1 MVRYIQA
8 VFDSS
13 LRYLGKWAFP
23 IGIVLLIVLAVTAL
37 LAYLLYRTNRE
48 ALLALAGETRKV
60 LKKFLIWVFLIAV
73 ILLQI
78 NLLKAVRQGVIQRI
92 DQATAARYTAEGDSG
107 AGETIQYVP
116 AVSYNETTTRT
127 QRLIIPKYTLSYIN
141 ANGLENSNALN
152 SMPGWSPDEIT
163 YDTRPIVDVQDQ
175 LERDQNA
182 IVINRKITINRFL
195 PLKLKSSDISLKLTF
210 KDRGNKALRQYY
222 EALFSG
228 SYSFTNTFTD
238 KKMVHFSFPLP
249 YSSTLSNFRFR
260 VDGKDC
266 TVQDVTR
273 GYEWNGEV
281 EPGKT
286 IPVEVQYSHSGS
298 KSWTYKLSSR
308 REAISDFKLTVES
321 NNPHIKFQRGSLS
334 TDVRS
339 KALGGATL
347 TWNLS
352 NIVTS
357 QDISLYFSS
366 VSKSEVITRLYI
378 FGPVAMLSLIVVLL
392 GWAYLKKRSLSP
404 LQIIL
409 ISFAYSGG
417 FALTAYLLTSLPLA
431 AALVISFAVS
441 LALMMLITG
450 GFKDFTLFTPLLI
463 WSLIPVA
470 FNFVGSTGLLLCIA
484 GLVML
489 AAFAVNIDGM
499 TLLKNTEC
507 SSTITKPM
515 TEQVKS
521 DEQNGG

>member
-8 VFDSS
+8 VFDGS
-13 LRYLGKWAFP
+13 LKYMGKWVFP
-23 IGIVLLIVLAVTAL
+23 VGIVTLIVLAVAAL

-48 ALLALAGETRKV
+48 ALTALTGETWKV
-60 LKKFLIWVFLIAV
+60 LKKFLIWVFVIAV
-73 ILLQI
+73 ILLQV
-78 NLLKAVRQGVIQRI
+78 NLLKAVRQGVVSRI

-116 AVSYNETTTRT
+116 SVSYNETTTRT
-127 QRLIIPKYTLSYIN
+127 QRLIIPKYTLNYIN
-141 ANGLENSNALN
+141 ANGLENPNALN
-152 SMPGWSPDEIT
+152 SMPGWSPDEVT

-175 LERDQNA
+175 LEKDQNA

-195 PLKLKSSDISLKLTF
+195 PMKLKSSDISLRLTF

-228 SYSFTNTFTD
+228 NYSFTNTFSD

-249 YSSTLSNFRFR
+249 YSSTLSNFKFK

-266 TVQDVTR
+266 PVQDITR

-286 IPVEVQYSHSGS
+286 VPVEVQYSHSGS

-366 VSKSEVITRLYI
+366 VSKSEVITRLFI
-378 FGPVAMLSLIVVLL
+378 FGPVALLGLIVVLL
-392 GWAYLKKRSLSP
+392 GWAYVKKRSLTP

-409 ISFAYSGG
+409 ISCAYSGG

-431 AALVISFAVS
+431 AALIVSFAVT
-441 LALMMLITG
+441 LALMLLVAG
-450 GFKDFTLFTPLLI
+450 GFKDFTMLTPLLL
-463 WSLIPVA
+463 WSVIPVA

-484 GLVML
+484 GFIML
-489 AAFAVNIDGM
+489 AAFAVNIEGM
-499 TLLKNTEC
+499 TKLKRTE
-507 SSTITKPM
+507 SSASITKPM
-515 TEQVKS
+515 VEG
-521 DEQNGG
+521 EGGE

>member
-8 VFDSS
+8 VFDGS
-13 LRYLGKWAFP
+13 LKYLGKWIFP
-23 IGIVLLIVLAVTAL
+23 IGIISLIVLAVAAL

-48 ALLALAGETRKV
+48 ALSAVTAGTVKV
-60 LKKFLIWVFLIAV
+60 LKKFFVWVLLIATV
-73 ILLQI
+73 LLQI
-78 NLLKAVRQGVIQRI
+78 NLLKAVRQGVVHRI

-116 AVSYNETTTRT
+116 AVSYNETTSRT
-127 QRLIIPKYTLSYIN
+127 QRLIIPKYTLNYIN
-141 ANGLENSNALN
+141 ANGLENQSVLN
-152 SMPGWSPDEIT
+152 SMPGWSPDELT

-175 LERDQNA
+175 LEKDQNA

-195 PLKLKSSDISLKLTF
+195 PLKLKSSDIALKLTF
-210 KDRGNKALRQYY
+210 RDRGNKSLRQYY
-222 EALFSG
+222 EALFTG
-228 SYSFTNTFTD
+228 NYSFTNTFSE
-238 KKMVHFSFPLP
+238 KKQIHFSFPLP
-249 YSSTLSNFRFR
+249 YSSTLSNFKFK

-266 TVQDVTR
+266 PVQDITR

-286 IPVEVQYSHSGS
+286 VPVEVQYSHSGS

-339 KALGGATL
+339 RALGGATL
-347 TWNLS
+347 TWSLS

-366 VSKSEVITRLYI
+366 VSKSEVITRLFI
-378 FGPVAMLSLIVVLL
+378 FAPAALMCLIVVLL
-392 GWAYLKKRSLSP
+392 GWAYIRKRSLTP

-417 FALTAYLLTSLPLA
+417 FALTAYLLTGLPLA
-431 AALVISFAVS
+431 AALIISFALS
-441 LALMMLITG
+441 FALMLLIAG
-450 GFKDFTLFTPLLI
+450 GFRDFTMLTPMLV
-463 WSLIPVA
+463 WSVIPVA
-470 FNFVGSTGLLLCIA
+470 FNFVGSTGLLLCVA
-484 GLVML
+484 GFVMV
-489 AAFAVNIDGM
+489 AAFALNIEGI
-499 TLLKNTEC
+499 TVLKKAEPD
-507 SSTITKPM
+507 SSATKPIK
-515 TEQVKS
+515 EAEKA
-521 DEQNGG
+521 DA

>member
-8 VFDSS
+8 VFDGS
-13 LRYLGKWAFP
+13 LKYLGKWIFP
-23 IGIVLLIVLAVTAL
+23 IGIVTLIVLAVAAL

-48 ALLALAGETRKV
+48 ALTALTGETRKV
-60 LKKFLIWVFLIAV
+60 LKKFLIWVFVIAV
-73 ILLQI
+73 ILLQV

-116 AVSYNETTTRT
+116 SVSYNETTTRT
-127 QRLIIPKYTLSYIN
+127 QRLIIPKYTLNYIN
-141 ANGLENSNALN
+141 ASGLENPNALN
-152 SMPGWSPDEIT
+152 SMPGWSPDEVT

-175 LERDQNA
+175 LEKDQNA

-195 PLKLKSSDISLKLTF
+195 PMKLKSSDISLRLTF

-228 SYSFTNTFTD
+228 NYSFTNTFSD

-249 YSSTLSNFRFR
+249 YSSTLSNFKFK

-266 TVQDVTR
+266 PVQDVTR
-273 GYEWNGEV
+273 GYEWNGEL

-286 IPVEVQYSHSGS
+286 VPVEVQYSHSGS

-366 VSKSEVITRLYI
+366 VSKSEVITRLFI
-378 FGPVAMLSLIVVLL
+378 FGPVALLGLIVVLL
-392 GWAYLKKRSLSP
+392 GWAHVKKRSLTP

-409 ISFAYSGG
+409 ISCAYSGG

-431 AALVISFAVS
+431 AALIVSFALS
-441 LALMMLITG
+441 LAIMMLVAG
-450 GFKDFTLFTPLLI
+450 GFKDSAMLTPLLL
-463 WSLIPVA
+463 WSAIPVA

-484 GLVML
+484 GFIML
-489 AAFAVNIDGM
+489 AAFAFNIEGM
-499 TLLKNTEC
+499 TKLKRTE
-507 SSTITKPM
+507 SGPSITKPM
-515 TEQVKS
+515 VEG
-521 DEQNGG
+521 EGGE

>member
-8 VFDSS
+8 VFDGS
-13 LRYLGKWAFP
+13 LKYMGKWVFP
-23 IGIVLLIVLAVTAL
+23 IGIVTLIVLAVAAL

-48 ALLALAGETRKV
+48 ALTVLTGETWKV
-60 LKKFLIWVFLIAV
+60 LKKFLIWVFVIAV
-73 ILLQI
+73 ILLQV
-78 NLLKAVRQGVIQRI
+78 NLLKAVRQGVVSRI

-116 AVSYNETTTRT
+116 SVSYNETTTRT
-127 QRLIIPKYTLSYIN
+127 QRLIIPKYTLNYIN
-141 ANGLENSNALN
+141 ANGLENPNALN
-152 SMPGWSPDEIT
+152 SMPGWSPDEVT

-175 LERDQNA
+175 LEKDQNA

-195 PLKLKSSDISLKLTF
+195 PMKLKSSDISLRLTF

-228 SYSFTNTFTD
+228 SYSFTNTFSD

-249 YSSTLSNFRFR
+249 YSSTLSNFKFK

-266 TVQDVTR
+266 PVQDITR
-273 GYEWNGEV
+273 GYEWNGEL

-286 IPVEVQYSHSGS
+286 VPVEVQYSHSGS

-308 REAISDFKLTVES
+308 REAISDFKLKVES

-366 VSKSEVITRLYI
+366 VSKSEVITRLFI
-378 FGPVAMLSLIVVLL
+378 FGPVALLGLIVVLL
-392 GWAYLKKRSLSP
+392 GWAYVKKRILTP

-409 ISFAYSGG
+409 ISCAYSGG

-431 AALVISFAVS
+431 AALIVSFAVT
-441 LALMMLITG
+441 LALMLLIAG
-450 GFKDFTLFTPLLI
+450 GFRDFTMLTPLLL
-463 WSLIPVA
+463 WSVIPVA

-484 GLVML
+484 GFIML
-489 AAFAVNIDGM
+489 AAFAVNIEGM
-499 TLLKNTEC
+499 TKLKRTE
-507 SSTITKPM
+507 SGASITKPM
-515 TEQVKS
+515 VEG
-521 DEQNGG
+521 EGGE